1 MRLCVFQG
9 TFNPIHKIHL
19 EVAKYAKEHY
29 NFDNI
34 LFIPDCNLG
43 AYVASQVPE
52 KNIKLLQGGCP
63 IHAAVTKREAEAA
76 KAAYPNAEL
85 LVHPECVPPV
95 VALADFVGSTTAIMN
110 YAKNSDK
117 KEFIIGTENSIA
129 EHLQYEC
136 PDKKFYL
143 LSQAL
148 MCRNMKSTT
157 LIDVLNCV
165 KGDGGDEIF
174 LDDETITQARKCIDK
189 MIEMGG

>member
-1 MRLCVFQG
+1 
-9 TFNPIHKIHL
+9 
-19 EVAKYAKEHY
+19 
-29 NFDNI
+29 
-34 LFIPDCNLG
+34 
-43 AYVASQVPE
+43 
-52 KNIKLLQGGCP
+52 
-63 IHAAVTKREAEAA
+63 
-76 KAAYPNAEL
+76 
-85 LVHPECVPPV
+85 
-95 VALADFVGSTTAIMN
+95 MN